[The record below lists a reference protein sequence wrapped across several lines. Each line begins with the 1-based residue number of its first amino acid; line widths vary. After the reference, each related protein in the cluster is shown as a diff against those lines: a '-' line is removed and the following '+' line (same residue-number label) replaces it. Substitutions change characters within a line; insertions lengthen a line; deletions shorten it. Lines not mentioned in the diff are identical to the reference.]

1 MASSASSSAPGAS
14 KFLGDL
20 PSHGY
25 FSSTVPSSNPGS
37 MRVYICLHDTS
48 PPEDQEIKTN
58 QQNILI
64 RSLMLKNSSSK
75 DGKGVAAAESSRKR
89 AGEKISDSR
98 AKRAV
103 QVRSTK
109 VAMMHPG
116 ASSSA
121 TPSKDLQSLT
131 VERLRALLKAK
142 GLSLKGRKDDLIARL
157 RSVDG

>member
-109 VAMMHPG
+109 G